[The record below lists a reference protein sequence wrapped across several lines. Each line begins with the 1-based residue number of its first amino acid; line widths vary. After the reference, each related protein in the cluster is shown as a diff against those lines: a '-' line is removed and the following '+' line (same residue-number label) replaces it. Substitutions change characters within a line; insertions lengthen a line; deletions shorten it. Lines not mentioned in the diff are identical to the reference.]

1 MTNFV
6 RSFGL
11 SSLLTL
17 VVLGFVL
24 LGRGLEGGVVAVILA
39 VIELVFS
46 FDNAVINA
54 RILNML
60 RIFWQRLF
68 LSVGILI
75 AIFGV
80 RALLPLLI
88 VAISAHVS
96 LGEVAML
103 ALHQPTQYAHELELA
118 HPVIAA
124 FGGAFLL
131 MLSLHF
137 LTTEHEVRWL
147 KRIEIPLGSSERWWL
162 PLAVAAA
169 LVVPIALVTGGEQ
182 RWAMLLAG
190 VCGVVGYSLLNGVV
204 ALMGKA
210 FEGEGIK
217 RSGMA
222 ALATFIYLEV
232 IDASLS
238 FDGVIGAFAIT
249 SDILLIAA
257 GLGIGALWVRSL
269 TVYMVRR
276 KTLQAYRYLE
286 HGAHYAILVLALA
299 MLLSIVVAVP
309 GFVTGVACM
318 GIMAAAVLTSRSREQ
333 YA

>member
-1 MTNFV
+1 MDRLF
-6 RSFGL
+6 RSFAL
-11 SSLLTL
+11 SL
-17 VVLGFVL
+17 VFTVLALGFVF
-24 LGRGLEGGVVAVILA
+24 VARNAAAGATVIVLA

-54 RILNML
+54 HILNML
-60 RIFWQRLF
+60 SIFWQKLF

-88 VAISAHVS
+88 VALSAHVS
-96 LGEVAML
+96 LGEVATL
-103 ALHQPTQYAHELELA
+103 ALHRPTQYAHELELA

-124 FGGAFLL
+124 FGSAFLL

-147 KRIEIPLGSSERWWL
+147 KRIETPLGRSEYWWL
-162 PLAVAAA
+162 PL
-169 LVVPIALVTGGEQ
+169 VVVGVLTVPVTLGGGGEQ
-182 RWAMLLAG
+182 RWAMLAAG
-190 VCGVVGYSLLNGVV
+190 VCGVVGYSLLNSIV

-210 FEGEGIK
+210 FTGKGI
-217 RSGMA
+217 RRTGLA
-222 ALATFIYLEV
+222 ALVTFIYLEV

-249 SDILLIAA
+249 SDIVLIAV
-257 GLGIGALWVRSL
+257 GLGIGAVWIRSL
-269 TVYMVRR
+269 TVYMVRH

-299 MLLSIVVAVP
+299 MLLSIIVAVP
-309 GFVTGVACM
+309 GFLAGIVCL
-318 GIMAAAVLTSRSREQ
+318 GIMAAAVLTSRSRGR